1 MTVAP
6 HFIACMALPLLPI
19 AVQAAPNVAPVEH
32 PLIEVVN
39 KTKTPLDIIQGKWI
53 TVVLPGQ
60 SQQVEDSKTQPLTIA
75 TKTRDAAIRFV
86 TLSYA
91 KGCKAQTCLLIS
103 GE

>member
-1 MTVAP
+1 MTVASRL
-6 HFIACMALPLLPI
+6 ITCVALSLLPM
-19 AVQAAPNVAPVEH
+19 AAQAAPKLAPAAP

-53 TVVLPGQ
+53 TVVLPGE
-60 SQQVEDSKTQPLTIA
+60 SQQVEDSKTRPLTIA
-75 TKTRDAAIRFV
+75 TKTREAAIRFV

-91 KGCKAQTCLLIS
+91 KGCKAATCLLIT